1 MGKVS
6 RLASSRK
13 GSLRGVPSPSESKN
27 DLSVGLSPF
36 KVACI
41 WMGRAVV
48 KIPAEIFHRLYASRG
63 VFGSLVGTED
73 AVDAIP
79 RPSYLG
85 WDPLL
90 QLL

>member
-1 MGKVS
+1 
-6 RLASSRK
+6 
-13 GSLRGVPSPSESKN
+13 
-27 DLSVGLSPF
+27 
-36 KVACI
+36 
-41 WMGRAVV
+41 MGRAVV
-48 KIPAEIFHRLYASRG
+48 KMPAEIFHRLYASRS
-63 VFGSLVGTED
+63 VFGSVVGTED